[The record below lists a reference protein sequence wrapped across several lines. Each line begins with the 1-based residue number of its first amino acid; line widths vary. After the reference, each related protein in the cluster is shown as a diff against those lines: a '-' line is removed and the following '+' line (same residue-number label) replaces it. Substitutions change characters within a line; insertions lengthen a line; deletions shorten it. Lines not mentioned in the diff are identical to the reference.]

1 MEQSLEE
8 ISQDNKEIFEQ
19 LSRALNEKKESEAQM
34 AAQLQAIEEM
44 NG

>member
-19 LSRALNEKKESEAQM
+19 LSRALTGKKETEAQM